1 MAPHS
6 CICISAW
13 EQAAGARAE
22 MRAVLLDVLKR
33 AWDIHVR
40 YVMKSRCEQAKAA
53 GKRES
58 MFGE

>member
-1 MAPHS
+1 
-6 CICISAW
+6 
-13 EQAAGARAE
+13 